1 MFEETSFLISGIV
14 FGLTA
19 GISPGPLLTLVISE
33 TLRTNSTA
41 GIKVAVS
48 PLVTDIPVVFV
59 AFLILSRFS
68 DFNHAMGL
76 ISISGSVF
84 LGYLAYVNLFTD
96 DVEFDTWD
104 LKSQSLKK
112 GVITN
117 FLNPHPYL
125 FWFTIG
131 APTVFKALGF
141 DIYHAIA
148 FLSGFYVC
156 LVGSKILV
164 AVITGKYSK
173 FIESKTYV
181 YIVKTL
187 GLVLLLFAFKFLGDG
202 LELLGMW

>member
-1 MFEETSFLISGIV
+1 MFEEISFLISGIV

-84 LGYLAYVNLFTD
+84 LGHLAYVNLFTD

-117 FLNPHPYL
+117 WL
-125 FWFTIG
+125 FPG
-131 APTVFKALGF
+131 QDKE
-141 DIYHAIA
+141 
-148 FLSGFYVC
+148 
-156 LVGSKILV
+156 K
-164 AVITGKYSK
+164 
-173 FIESKTYV
+173 
-181 YIVKTL
+181 
-187 GLVLLLFAFKFLGDG
+187 
-202 LELLGMW
+202 